1 MNILGNIKGHSI
13 WNYSNEGDTKVSFYQ
28 GTYVEVKYKVD
39 GDHLA
44 PTLTYLMLGAFMSYL
59 FTQTNN

>member
-1 MNILGNIKGHSI
+1 MELFQRRGH
-13 WNYSNEGDTKVSFYQ
+13 YKVSFYQ
-28 GTYVEVKYKVD
+28 GTYIEVKYKMD